1 MHHSSSALESGSLA
15 VPVLV
20 VTARQLENDGAPDRD
35 ERLENPTASEWSLSH
50 FKRLLDLMVA
60 VLVLVM
66 LGIPM
71 LAIALCVRFSSR
83 GPALFAQN
91 RVGREGRLFRMYKFR
106 SMVLDAEKNGPGLT
120 REGDSRIT
128 RVGRWLRKL
137 KIDELPQFYNVLRGD
152 MSLVGPRPK
161 LPQYAAIVNMPY
173 RPGIT
178 GAATLAFRCEEEI
191 LSRVHPAQLE
201 HFYNRQIRQLKARM
215 DVRYMCRATFWSD
228 IRLLGGTFRACMA
241 PASAL
246 NHVSSKLILPFYPRL
261 EKERSIGQAFDSAD

>member
-1 MHHSSSALESGSLA
+1 MHHPNSALESSSLSLPVLA
-15 VPVLV
+15 VAASPLV
-20 VTARQLENDGAPDRD
+20 KDGAPDR
-35 ERLENPTASEWSLSH
+35 EQRLESPTASEWSLSH

-60 VLVLVM
+60 VLVLVL

-71 LAIALCVRFSSR
+71 LAIALCVRLSSR

-91 RVGREGRLFRMYKFR
+91 RIGRDGCLFRMYKFR
-106 SMVLDAEKNGPGLT
+106 SMALDSEKNGPGLT
-120 REGDSRIT
+120 RGGDSRIT
-128 RVGRWLRKL
+128 RAGLWLRKL

-161 LPQYAAIVNMPY
+161 LPLYADIINMPY

-178 GAATLAFRCEEEI
+178 GAATLAFRREEEI

-201 HFYNRQIRQLKARM
+201 HFYNRQIRRLKTRL

-228 IRLLGGTFRACMA
+228 IRLLGRTCRACMEPESNA
-241 PASAL
+241 
-246 NHVSSKLILPFYPRL
+246 NHDSSRLVLPFSPLRR
-261 EKERSIGQAFDSAD
+261 ESSIGRAFDAAD

>member
-1 MHHSSSALESGSLA
+1 MHHPSSALESGSLA
-15 VPVLV
+15 APVLA
-20 VTARQLENDGAPDRD
+20 VTARPYGKDGAPDRE
-35 ERLENPTASEWSLSH
+35 ERLESPTASEWSLSD
-50 FKRLLDLMVA
+50 FKRLFDLMAA
-60 VLVLVM
+60 VLVLVFM
-66 LGIPM
+66 GIPM
-71 LAIALCVRFSSR
+71 LAIALCVRLSSR
-83 GPALFAQN
+83 GPALFVQN

-106 SMVLDAEKNGPGLT
+106 SMALDAEKNGPGLT

-161 LPQYAAIVNMPY
+161 LPRYAGIVNMPY

-178 GAATLAFRCEEEI
+178 GEATLAFRCEEEI

-201 HFYNRQIRQLKARM
+201 YFYNRHIRQLKARM

-228 IRLLGGTFRACMA
+228 IRLLGRTFQACMG
-241 PASAL
+241 PAYAI
-246 NHVSSKLILPFYPRL
+246 NHVSSAPILPFSPRL
-261 EKERSIGQAFDSAD
+261 ERESSIGHAFDAAD

>member
-1 MHHSSSALESGSLA
+1 MHHPNSALESGSLA

-20 VTARQLENDGAPDRD
+20 VTARPLAKDGAPDRE

-60 VLVLVM
+60 VLVLVV

-83 GPALFAQN
+83 GPAFFAQN

-106 SMVLDAEKNGPGLT
+106 SMALDAEKNGPGLT

-161 LPQYAAIVNMPY
+161 LPRYAGIVNMPY

-191 LSRVHPAQLE
+191 LSLVHPAQLE

-228 IRLLGGTFRACMA
+228 IRLLGGTFLACTA
-241 PASAL
+241 PASAI
-246 NHVSSKLILPFYPRL
+246 NRASSKPTLPFSPHL
-261 EKERSIGQAFDSAD
+261 ERERNTGQASDAAD